1 MDNFDEILDSLP
13 PLNPSCQNLL
23 RELQGEDSTAQKVE
37 QMLLKDPVISARTLH
52 LANSSFYGF
61 SGKVSSLKQAY
72 IILGKDTLSNLVT
85 SLYLLDQFSK
95 EKTDHSIDGYD
106 SVWKHSLFSGIL
118 FSSSSSLF
126 ADDGF
131 IISLFQYI
139 GLLAIGMVNPGVLED
154 LKAKEA
160 SIDTMEQVLMDD
172 LGIDL
177 TKLNIEILSYW
188 KLPLGIIEGM
198 KTIQNLDSNLSKE
211 LRVCKFIASAMGYR
225 PLGFTYSR
233 PISKSELELIANTTM
248 SLSLIIKKASESFY
262 EINQI
267 IN

>member
-1 MDNFDEILDSLP
+1 
-13 PLNPSCQNLL
+13 
-23 RELQGEDSTAQKVE
+23 
-37 QMLLKDPVISARTLH
+37 
-52 LANSSFYGF
+52 
-61 SGKVSSLKQAY
+61 
-72 IILGKDTLSNLVT
+72 
-85 SLYLLDQFSK
+85 
-95 EKTDHSIDGYD
+95 
-106 SVWKHSLFSGIL
+106 
-118 FSSSSSLF
+118 
-126 ADDGF
+126 
-131 IISLFQYI
+131 
-139 GLLAIGMVNPGVLED
+139 MVNPGVLED

-233 PISKSELELIANTTM
+233 PISKPELELITNTTM
-248 SLSLIIKKASESFY
+248 SLSVLIKEASESFN